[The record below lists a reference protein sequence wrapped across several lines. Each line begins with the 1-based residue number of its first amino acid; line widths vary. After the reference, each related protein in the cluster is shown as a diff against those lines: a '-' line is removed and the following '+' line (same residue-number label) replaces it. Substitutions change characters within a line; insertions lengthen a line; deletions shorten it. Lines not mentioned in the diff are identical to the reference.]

1 VSSEQVKVPRSQN
14 IDRPLAVGG
23 QQAII
28 IIDRLLDHGA
38 VEPLPKGWTT
48 VFANTQLADLYR
60 ALFAEAGVAWPL
72 SILPEEQE
80 TSFANVHRLASSSP
94 SSLVPYNGELRIDER
109 SLPAAPA
116 GAELLFLIINGHQ
129 FPFCDLRQAIE
140 LHRNNHCDAT
150 FVDLCEPK
158 VKWYDENLLVERDGW
173 VQRINRVYGANRPAQ
188 RIPLDRDWPALTVI
202 SASALQKLTNIS
214 LPQRLNQWPLVMLRA
229 GLHIHGGGI
238 VGKCFDL
245 HEREQIHELADAILR
260 HRPHWLI
267 ESGKLTEKQPKVW
280 VGRGVKIPRN
290 AELIGPLAIGD
301 DVEIGEDAVV
311 VGPTVIG
318 PRSRIS
324 PGVVVRRG
332 FVPPDTE
339 VGSGS
344 IGLANVIQSSNH
356 STVALMPPRMAF
368 ERPIRLEKVIEAAGR
383 PRPLSD
389 FRHQAYIFT
398 KRAMDIV
405 GSLLFLAF
413 TLPIFPLLAIAIK
426 INSPGPVFYGHTRQ
440 GRGGKN
446 FRCWKFRTMVINA
459 DEIKAGLMA
468 QNEVDGPQ
476 FKIKRDPRIFWLGGW
491 LRRLNIDEWPQFFN
505 VLIGDMSIV
514 GPRPSPDRENQMCP
528 AWREARLSV
537 RPGITGLWQV
547 SRKREVE
554 TDFQEWIYYDVQYVK
569 KQSLWLD
576 IKILCKTALVALKG
590 S

>member
-1 VSSEQVKVPRSQN
+1 VNSEQVKVPLTQN
-14 IDRPLAVGG
+14 VDRPLIATG
-23 QQAII
+23 QQAIV

-38 VEPLPKGWTT
+38 PETLPAGWST
-48 VFANTQLADLYR
+48 VFGNTSLADLYR
-60 ALFAEAGVAWPL
+60 SLFAEAGVAWSL
-72 SILPEEQE
+72 SVVPEEQE
-80 TSFANVHRLASSSP
+80 TAFAANRIIVSTPQSIVA
-94 SSLVPYNGELRIDER
+94 YNGQLKIDEKL
-109 SLPAAPA
+109 LPIAPP
-116 GAELLFLIINGHQ
+116 ESQPVFLIVNGHQ
-129 FPFCDLRQAIE
+129 FPLCDLRAAIE
-140 LHRNNHCDAT
+140 MHRSNHCDAT

-173 VQRINRVYGANRPAQ
+173 VQRVNRVYGANRPAQ
-188 RIPLDRDWPALTVI
+188 RIPLDRDWPALTII
-202 SASALQKLTNIS
+202 SAAALQKLTNLA

-229 GLHIHGGGI
+229 GMRTQGAAL

-260 HRPHWLI
+260 HRPQWLV
-267 ESGKLTEKQPKVW
+267 ESGNLTEKQPKVW
-280 VGRGVKIPRN
+280 LGRGVKVPRS

-344 IGLANVIQSSNH
+344 IGLANVIQSNNH
-356 STVALMPPRMAF
+356 SAVALMPPRMAL
-368 ERPIRLEKVIEAAGR
+368 ERPIRLAKVIEAAGR

-389 FRHQAYIFT
+389 FRQQAYVFT
-398 KRAMDIV
+398 KRAIDIV
-405 GSLLFLAF
+405 GSLAFLLF
-413 TLPIFPLLAIAIK
+413 TLPFYAFIAIAIK
-426 INSPGPVFYGHTRQ
+426 INSPGPVFYAHLRQ

-446 FRCWKFRTMVINA
+446 FKCWKFRTMVTNA
-459 DEIKAGLMA
+459 DEIKAKLMA

-476 FKIKRDPRIFWLGGW
+476 FKIKRDPRIFWVGSW
-491 LRRLNIDEWPQFFN
+491 LRKLNIDEWPQFFN
-505 VLIGDMSIV
+505 VLVGDMSIV

-576 IKILCKTALVALKG
+576 IKILFKTIRVMLRG
-590 S
+590 T

>member
-1 VSSEQVKVPRSQN
+1 MSTEQVKVPLTHN
-14 IDRPLAVGG
+14 VNRPLVASAE
-23 QQAII
+23 QAIV
-28 IIDRLLDHGA
+28 IIDRLLDHGES
-38 VEPLPKGWTT
+38 EPLPKGWST
-48 VFANTQLADLYR
+48 VFANTSLTDLYR

-72 SILPEEQE
+72 SIVPEEQE
-80 TSFANVHRLASSSP
+80 SAFAGNRIASSSK
-94 SSLVPYNGELRIDER
+94 SVVPYNGQLRIEENL
-109 SLPAAPA
+109 LPVAPP
-116 GAELLFLIINGHQ
+116 ESQPLFLIVNGHQ
-129 FPFCDLRQAIE
+129 FPLCDLRQAME
-140 LHRNNHCDAT
+140 MHRNNNCDAT

-158 VKWYDENLLVERDGW
+158 VKWYDENLLVEHDGW
-173 VQRINRVYGANRPAQ
+173 VQRINRVYGADRPAQ
-188 RIPLDRDWPALTVI
+188 RIPLERDWPALMII
-202 SASALQKLTNIS
+202 SASAMQKLTNLA

-229 GLHIHGGGI
+229 GMRINGAGI
-238 VGKCFDL
+238 AGKCFDL

-267 ESGKLTEKQPKVW
+267 ESGNLTEKQPKVW
-280 VGRGVKIPRN
+280 IGRGVKIPRN

-301 DVEIGEDAVV
+301 EVEIGEDAVV

-332 FVPPDTE
+332 FVPPETE

-356 STVALMPPRMAF
+356 STVALIPPRMAL
-368 ERPIRLEKVIEAAGR
+368 ERPIRLAKVIEAAGR

-389 FRHQAYIFT
+389 FRHQAYYFT

-413 TLPIFPLLAIAIK
+413 TLPFYPLIALAIK
-426 INSPGPVFYGHTRQ
+426 INSPGPVFYAHLRQ

-446 FRCWKFRTMVINA
+446 FKCWKFRTMVTNA
-459 DEIKAGLMA
+459 DEIKARLMA

-476 FKIKRDPRIFWLGGW
+476 FKIKRDPRIFWVGSW
-491 LRRLNIDEWPQFFN
+491 LRRLNIDEWPQFYN

-569 KQSLWLD
+569 KQSIWLD
-576 IKILCKTALVALKG
+576 IKILFKTVRVILKG
-590 S
+590 A

>member
-1 VSSEQVKVPRSQN
+1 MSSEQVKVPPTQN
-14 IDRPLAVGG
+14 VDRPQVGAA
-23 QQAII
+23 QQAIVV
-28 IIDRLLDHGA
+28 IDRLLESGQS
-38 VEPLPKGWTT
+38 EPLPQGWST
-48 VFANTQLADLYR
+48 VFANTSLTDLYR
-60 ALFAEAGVAWPL
+60 QLFAEAGVAWPL
-72 SILPEEQE
+72 SIIPEEHE
-80 TSFANVHRLASSSP
+80 TAFAGIRTAASSPKSI
-94 SSLVPYNGELRIDER
+94 SPYNGQLRIEENL
-109 SLPAAPA
+109 LPVAPPDSQP
-116 GAELLFLIINGHQ
+116 LFLIVNGHQ
-129 FPFCDLRQAIE
+129 FPLCDLRQAME
-140 LHRNNHCDAT
+140 VHRNSNCDAT

-173 VQRINRVYGANRPAQ
+173 VQRVNRVYGADRPAQ
-188 RIPLDRDWPALTVI
+188 RIPLERDWPALMVI
-202 SASALQKLTNIS
+202 SAMALQKLTNLS
-214 LPQRLNQWPLVMLRA
+214 LPHRLNQWPLVMLRA
-229 GLHIHGGGI
+229 GMRINGAGI

-267 ESGKLTEKQPKVW
+267 ESGNLTERQPKVW
-280 VGRGVKIPRN
+280 VGRGVKVPRN

-301 DVEIGEDAVV
+301 EVEIGEDAVV

-344 IGLANVIQSSNH
+344 IGLANVIQSANH
-356 STVALMPPRMAF
+356 STVALMPPRMAL
-368 ERPIRLEKVIEAAGR
+368 ERPIRLAKVIEAAGR

-389 FRHQAYIFT
+389 FRHQVYYFT
-398 KRAMDIV
+398 KRSMDII
-405 GSLLFLAF
+405 GSMLFLAF
-413 TLPIFPLLAIAIK
+413 TLPFYVFFAIAIK
-426 INSPGPVFYGHTRQ
+426 INSPGPVFYAHLRQ

-446 FRCWKFRTMVINA
+446 FKCWKFRTMVTNA
-459 DEIKAGLMA
+459 DEIKAKLLA

-476 FKIKRDPRIFWLGGW
+476 FKIKRDPRIFWFGSW
-491 LRRLNIDEWPQFFN
+491 LRRLNMDEWPQFFN
-505 VLIGDMSIV
+505 VLVGDMSLV

-569 KQSLWLD
+569 KQSIWLD
-576 IKILCKTALVALKG
+576 VKILFKTIRVMLKG

>member
-1 VSSEQVKVPRSQN
+1 M
-14 IDRPLAVGG
+14 
-23 QQAII
+23 
-28 IIDRLLDHGA
+28 
-38 VEPLPKGWTT
+38 
-48 VFANTQLADLYR
+48 
-60 ALFAEAGVAWPL
+60 AWPL
-72 SILPEEQE
+72 SIVLVEQE
-80 TSFANVHRLASSSP
+80 SAFNGNQLAESFDKSV
-94 SSLVPYNGELRIDER
+94 VPYNGQLRIDDNLLSVPPTETQQ
-109 SLPAAPA
+109 
-116 GAELLFLIINGHQ
+116 LFLLVNGHQ
-129 FPFCDLRQAIE
+129 FPLCDLRQAIE
-140 LHRNNHCDAT
+140 MHRNSNCDAT

-173 VQRINRVYGANRPAQ
+173 VQRINRVYGANRPAE
-188 RIPLDRDWPALTVI
+188 RIPLERDWPALTVI
-202 SASALQKLTNIS
+202 SASALQKLTNLA

-229 GLHIHGGGI
+229 GMRINGGGI

-267 ESGKLTEKQPKVW
+267 ESGNLTEKQPKVW
-280 VGRGVKIPRN
+280 IGRGVKIPRS
-290 AELIGPLAIGD
+290 AELIGPIAIGD
-301 DVEIGEDAVV
+301 EVEIGEDAVV

-332 FVPPDTE
+332 FVPPETE

-356 STVALMPPRMAF
+356 SAVALLPPRMAL

-383 PRPLSD
+383 PRALSD
-389 FRHQAYIFT
+389 FRHQTYYFT
-398 KRAMDIV
+398 KRTMDIV
-405 GSLLFLAF
+405 GSLMFLIC
-413 TLPIFPLLAIAIK
+413 TLPFYALIAIAIK
-426 INSPGPVFYGHTRQ
+426 LNSPGPVFYAHTRQ

-446 FRCWKFRTMVINA
+446 FRCWKFRTMVANA
-459 DEIKAGLMA
+459 DEIKAKLME

-476 FKIKRDPRIFWLGGW
+476 FKIRRDPRIFTVGSW
-491 LRRLNIDEWPQFFN
+491 LRKLNIDEWPQVFN
-505 VLIGDMSIV
+505 VLIGDMSLG

-547 SRKREVE
+547 SRKREIE

-569 KQSLWLD
+569 KQSIWLD
-576 IKILCKTALVALKG
+576 IKILLRTGRGMLKV

>member
-1 VSSEQVKVPRSQN
+1 VNQQQVKAPLTANSE
-14 IDRPLAVGG
+14 RPLTATG
-23 QQAII
+23 QQAIVV
-28 IIDRLLDHGA
+28 IDRLLDHGEN
-38 VEPLPKGWTT
+38 EPLPKGWTT
-48 VFANTQLADLYR
+48 VFANTPLADLYHS
-60 ALFAEAGVAWPL
+60 LFAEAGVAWSL
-72 SILPEEQE
+72 SIIPQEQE
-80 TSFANVHRLASSSP
+80 GALGGNLPAVSSGKSV
-94 SSLVPYNGELRIDER
+94 VPYNGQLKIEENV
-109 SLPAAPA
+109 LPMASP
-116 GAELLFLIINGHQ
+116 EIQPLFLIVNGHQ
-129 FPFCDLRQAIE
+129 FPLCDLRQAME
-140 LHRNNHCDAT
+140 MHRNSNCDAT

-173 VQRINRVYGANRPAQ
+173 VQRVNRVYGANRPAQ
-188 RIPLDRDWPALTVI
+188 RIPLERDWPALTVI
-202 SASALQKLTNIS
+202 SASALQKLTNLS
-214 LPQRLNQWPLVMLRA
+214 LPHRLNQWPLVMLRA
-229 GLHIHGGGI
+229 GMRINGAGI

-245 HEREQIHELADAILR
+245 HEKNQIHELADAILR

-280 VGRGVKIPRN
+280 IGRNVKIPRS

-318 PRSRIS
+318 PKSRIS

-332 FVPPDTE
+332 FVPPETQ

-344 IGLANVIQSSNH
+344 IGLANVIQSTNH
-356 STVALMPPRMAF
+356 LSVALMPPRMAL

-389 FRHQAYIFT
+389 IRHQAYFFT

-405 GSLLFLAF
+405 GSLAFLAF
-413 TLPIFPLLAIAIK
+413 TLPLYPLIALAIK
-426 INSPGPVFYGHTRQ
+426 INSRGQVFYAHTRQ

-446 FRCWKFRTMVINA
+446 FKCWKFRTMVANA
-459 DEIKAGLMA
+459 DAIKAELMA
-468 QNEVDGPQ
+468 RNEVDGPQ
-476 FKIKRDPRIFWLGGW
+476 FKIKRDPRIFVVGSW
-491 LRRLNIDEWPQFFN
+491 LRKLNIDEWPQFFN
-505 VLIGDMSIV
+505 VLIGDMSLV

-569 KQSLWLD
+569 KQSIWLD
-576 IKILCKTALVALKG
+576 IKILLKTVRVMLKG
-590 S
+590 T

>member
-1 VSSEQVKVPRSQN
+1 
-14 IDRPLAVGG
+14 
-23 QQAII
+23 
-28 IIDRLLDHGA
+28 
-38 VEPLPKGWTT
+38 
-48 VFANTQLADLYR
+48 
-60 ALFAEAGVAWPL
+60 
-72 SILPEEQE
+72 
-80 TSFANVHRLASSSP
+80 
-94 SSLVPYNGELRIDER
+94 
-109 SLPAAPA
+109 
-116 GAELLFLIINGHQ
+116 
-129 FPFCDLRQAIE
+129 
-140 LHRNNHCDAT
+140 
-150 FVDLCEPK
+150 
-158 VKWYDENLLVERDGW
+158 VERDGW
-173 VQRINRVYGANRPAQ
+173 VQRVNRVYGADRPLQ
-188 RIPLDRDWPALTVI
+188 RIPLERDWPALTII
-202 SASALQKLTNIS
+202 SGAALAKLTNLA
-214 LPQRLNQWPLVMLRA
+214 LPQRFNQWPLVMLRA
-229 GLHIHGGGI
+229 GMKICGGGI

-245 HEREQIHELADAILR
+245 HEKEQIHELADAILR
-260 HRPHWLI
+260 HRPHWLV
-267 ESGKLTEKQPKVW
+267 ESGRLSEKQPKVW
-280 VGRGVKIPRN
+280 IGRGVKVPRS

-332 FVPPDTE
+332 FVPPETE

-344 IGLANVIQSSNH
+344 IGLANVIQSSHH
-356 STVALMPPRMAF
+356 SAVALMPPQAL
-368 ERPIRLEKVIEAAGR
+368 ERPIRLAKVIEAAGR

-405 GSLLFLAF
+405 GSLLFLLF
-413 TLPIFPLLAIAIK
+413 TLPFYLFIAIAIK
-426 INSPGPVFYGHTRQ
+426 INSPGPVFYAHLRQ

-446 FRCWKFRTMVINA
+446 FKCWKFRTMVTNA
-459 DEIKAGLMA
+459 DAIKAKLMA

-476 FKIKRDPRIFWLGGW
+476 FKIKRDPRIFWVGSW
-491 LRRLNIDEWPQFFN
+491 LRKLNMDEWPQFFN
-505 VLIGDMSIV
+505 VLTGDMSIV

-576 IKILCKTALVALKG
+576 IKILFKTIRVMLRG
-590 S
+590 T

>member
-1 VSSEQVKVPRSQN
+1 MSSEQVKVPLTHN
-14 IDRPLAVGG
+14 PNRPTVACG

-28 IIDRLLDHGA
+28 IIDRLLEHGA
-38 VEPLPKGWTT
+38 SEPLPQGWST
-48 VFANTQLADLYR
+48 VFANTALADLYR
-60 ALFAEAGVAWPL
+60 QLFSEAGVAWPL
-72 SILPEEQE
+72 SIVPEEVE
-80 TSFANVHRLASSSP
+80 TAFSGNRIAAPASKSV
-94 SSLVPYNGELRIDER
+94 VPYNGQLRIDDGM
-109 SLPAAPA
+109 LAVPPAEAQP
-116 GAELLFLIINGHQ
+116 LFLIVNGHQ
-129 FPFCDLRQAIE
+129 FPLCDLRQAIE
-140 LHRNNHCDAT
+140 LHRNSNCDAT

-158 VKWYDENLLVERDGW
+158 IKWYDENLLVERDGW
-173 VQRINRVYGANRPAQ
+173 VQRVNRVYSADRPAQ
-188 RIPLDRDWPALTVI
+188 RIPLERDWPALTVI
-202 SASALQKLTNIS
+202 SASALQKLTNVA

-229 GLHIHGGGI
+229 GMRINGGGI

-245 HEREQIHELADAILR
+245 HQREQIHELADAVLR

-267 ESGKLTEKQPKVW
+267 ESGGLTEKQPKVW
-280 VGRGVKIPRN
+280 VGRGVKVPRS

-301 DVEIGEDAVV
+301 EVEIGEDAVV

-356 STVALMPPRMAF
+356 SAAALMPPRMAL
-368 ERPIRLEKVIEAAGR
+368 ERPIRLAKVIEAAGR

-389 FRHQAYIFT
+389 FRQQAFIFT
-398 KRAMDIV
+398 KRMMDIV

-413 TLPIFPLLAIAIK
+413 TLPFYPLLAIAIK
-426 INSPGPVFYGHTRQ
+426 ISSPGPVFYAHLRQ

-446 FRCWKFRTMVINA
+446 FNCWKFRTMVINA
-459 DEIKAGLMA
+459 DEIKAKLMA

-476 FKIKRDPRIFWLGGW
+476 FKIKRDPRIFWLGAW

-569 KQSLWLD
+569 KQSIWLD
-576 IKILCKTALVALKG
+576 IKILFKTVRVMLKG